1 MLKVFD
7 LSFAQ
12 MRELFDLTPY
22 ASDVNK
28 FDKFLYTTERA
39 GERTS
44 HAFPIFHLFMILHR
58 SIAYLSVTKM
68 SQVQLFN

>member
-22 ASDVNK
+22 ASYANK
-28 FDKFLYTTERA
+28 KFLYTRRHSER
-39 GERTS
+39 GSVRVTLSQFSIVYE
-44 HAFPIFHLFMILHR
+44 ILHR
-58 SIAYLSVTKM
+58 STAYLSVTKM
-68 SQVQLFN
+68 